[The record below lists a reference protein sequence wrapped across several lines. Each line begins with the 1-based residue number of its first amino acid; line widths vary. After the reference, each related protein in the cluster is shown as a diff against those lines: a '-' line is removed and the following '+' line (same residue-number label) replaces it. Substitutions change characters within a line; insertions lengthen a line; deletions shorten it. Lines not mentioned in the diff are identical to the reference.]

1 MAKMGIVS
9 ENYKADNRIV
19 EKTRMATYK
28 AAVNITVAD
37 DKLIVVAS
45 EDFARKTSTSK
56 PSYPV
61 EGKETDCVPV
71 ANVTPIVVPLYI
83 SPSLSV
89 LHDTKRVAVATN
101 MPIIYLFTFIIY
113 LLTD

>member
-1 MAKMGIVS
+1 MVLNS
-9 ENYKADNRIV
+9 P
-19 EKTRMATYK
+19 
-28 AAVNITVAD
+28 AANETEEGTVMEAGSSCSLSPTTNVA

>member
-1 MAKMGIVS
+1 MEAGS
-9 ENYKADNRIV
+9 SCSLSPTTN
-19 EKTRMATYK
+19 
-28 AAVNITVAD
+28 VAD
-37 DKLIVVAS
+37 QLIVVAS

-56 PSYPV
+56 PSFPV
-61 EGKETDCVPV
+61 EGKETDYIPV
-71 ANVTPIVVPLYI
+71 ANVTPIVVLLYI

-89 LHDTKRVAVATN
+89 LHDTKKVAVATN